1 MRFGLRPASRV
12 DLPHLAQMNQRLI
25 QDEGSRNPMNVA
37 QLEARLHGWLDSGA
51 WTVDVIETEDGR
63 GTTEEEEL
71 RTTPHA
77 LRIIGY
83 AVYQQRADDY
93 DPSQPVVYVRQFYIE
108 RERRGQGLG
117 RRAFA
122 QLAEERFPP
131 GATLV
136 LEVLATNPRG
146 RRFWESL
153 GFHEYCTTLKR

>member
-1 MRFGLRPASRV
+1 MRFSLRTASGA
-12 DLPHLAQMNQRLI
+12 DLPYLAQMNQQLI

-37 QLEARLHGWLDSGA
+37 QLEARLRGWLDSGE
-51 WTVDVIETEDGR
+51 WTVDVVETEDEGR
-63 GTTEEEEL
+63 TTGEEGI
-71 RTTPHA
+71 RNTPHA

-93 DPSQPVVYVRQFYIE
+93 EPSQPVVYVRQFYIE

-122 QLAEERFPP
+122 QLAKERFPP

-136 LEVLATNPRG
+136 LDVLATNPRG
-146 RRFWESL
+146 RQFWESL
-153 GFHEYCTTLKR
+153 GFHTYCTTMTR